1 MQDAGFILIVDDNP
15 TNLSV
20 LSQALKNA
28 GFSVRV
34 AEDGQ
39 TALQL
44 VARKQPAL
52 ILLDISMPGMD
63 GFETCQRLK
72 SDRNTARIPI
82 IFMTAFTD
90 TENKVKGLSLG
101 AVDYIGKPFEKEE
114 VIARVRVHLQ
124 LKLLTDQLEEKVTEG
139 SACLEQAQL
148 QLIQQ
153 EKLSSLGQL
162 ITGVAHE
169 MNNPISCIVNN
180 IPHAQ
185 SYLKEL
191 ANILLLCEQY
201 SEQLPPELQEAIAS
215 ADLNFI
221 LDDLAQLL
229 TSMMLSTQRIQD
241 ISKSLRNFARSDTI
255 SKVLYNVHEGINST
269 LLILNH
275 RLKAIGDRPKIQI
288 IKTYGDLPL
297 IECYP
302 GQLNQAFMNILA
314 NGIDALEEAWQEGK
328 LINRL
333 PRISITTEQIH
344 PNLIKITIVDN
355 GIGMTKNVQNKA
367 FEPLFTT
374 KGVGQGT
381 GLGLVIVHEVIEKH
395 QGKITLNSSLGQG
408 TELEI
413 LLPIKD

>member
-1 MQDAGFILIVDDNP
+1 MQNAGFILIVDDNP

-20 LSQALKNA
+20 LSQALKSA

-34 AEDGQ
+34 AEDGE
-39 TALQL
+39 TALKI
-44 VARKQPAL
+44 VERKQPAL
-52 ILLDISMPGMD
+52 MLLDISMPGMD

-72 SDRNTARIPI
+72 SDPNTARIPI

-90 TENKVKGLSLG
+90 IENKVKGLSLG

-124 LKLLTDQLEEKVTEG
+124 LKLLTDQLEEQVAEG
-139 SACLEQAQL
+139 EACLEQAQV

-201 SEQLPPELQEAIAS
+201 SHQLPSELQQAIAA

-241 ISKSLRNFARSDTI
+241 ISKSLRNFARSDTY
-255 SKVLYNVHEGINST
+255 SKVFYNVHEGIDST

-328 LINRL
+328 LIDRL
-333 PRISITTEQIH
+333 PQISIKTERIDSK
-344 PNLIKITIVDN
+344 LIKITIADN

-395 QGKITLNSSLGQG
+395 EGEITLHSSLGQG

>member
-1 MQDAGFILIVDDNP
+1 MQDSGFILIVDDNP

-20 LSQALKNA
+20 LSQALKSA

-72 SDRNTARIPI
+72 SDLNTARIPI

-124 LKLLTDQLEEKVTEG
+124 LKLLMDKLEEKVTEG
-139 SACLEQAQL
+139 NACLEQAQV

-201 SEQLPPELQEAIAS
+201 SDHLPPELQKAIAS

-302 GQLNQAFMNILA
+302 GQLNQVFMNILA

-328 LINRL
+328 LIDRL
-333 PRISITTEQIH
+333 PRISIKTEQINS
-344 PNLIKITIVDN
+344 NLIKITIVDN

-395 QGKITLNSSLGQG
+395 QGEITLHSSLGQG

>member
-1 MQDAGFILIVDDNP
+1 MQNAGFILIVDDNP

-20 LSQALKNA
+20 LSQALKSA

-34 AEDGQ
+34 AEDGE
-39 TALQL
+39 TALKI
-44 VARKQPAL
+44 VERKQPAL

-72 SDRNTARIPI
+72 SDPNTARIPI

-114 VIARVRVHLQ
+114 VIARVRVHLK
-124 LKLLTDQLEEKVTEG
+124 LKQLTDQLEEQVAEG
-139 SACLEQAQL
+139 NACLEQAQV

-169 MNNPISCIVNN
+169 MNNPIGCIVNN

-201 SEQLPPELQEAIAS
+201 SEQLPPELQEAIAA

-241 ISKSLRNFARSDTI
+241 ISKSLRNFARSDTQ
-255 SKVLYNVHEGINST
+255 SKVLYNVHEGIDST

-275 RLKAIGDRPKIQI
+275 RLKSIGDRPKIQI
-288 IKTYGDLPL
+288 IKNYGNLPL

-328 LINRL
+328 LIDRI
-333 PRISITTEQIH
+333 PQISIKTERIDS
-344 PNLIKITIVDN
+344 NLIKITITDN
-355 GIGMTKNVQNKA
+355 GIGMTKTVQNKA

-374 KGVGQGT
+374 KSVGQGT

-395 QGKITLNSSLGQG
+395 HGKITLHSSLGQG
-408 TELEI
+408 TEIEI
-413 LLPIKD
+413 LLPTKD